1 MLVLSGNFFSM
12 YFLNFYFFHIPNIVL
27 GFPGGSADKES
38 ACNAG
43 DLGSIPGLG
52 KSSGEANGY
61 LLQYSGLENSIDY
74 ICISVD
80 LLFILAWLIFK
91 NYFKNWLADITFSCM
106 DDNNYLLIFQMF
118 MEFSKSFYYK

>member
-91 NYFKNWLADITFSCM
+91 NYFKNWLADITFSYM